1 MWTQRD
7 EIRKTDLQCVR
18 VCRCWRVRTEK
29 HWRGCVDTRMDLHYR
44 WERFQVADG
53 VSVELRHKRAVIMRD
68 IRRYLG
74 VVVLV
79 CVLSSPGNA
88 QYYYPEGYYDP
99 YSYGYP
105 QVPQNAAQPHNP
117 GGRNQTDQLQ
127 YDSRDAEMILRD
139 QVYRNTQPQPQAQ
152 PDPRAQ
158 QPQQPYDNYYGN
170 RISDETQLQQVMAEA
185 RHIGS
190 LIRNKNGKPF
200 VVIDKRNFQF
210 YLYNR
215 DGGLLRI
222 GPVAVG
228 KGKTN
233 VGAFET
239 PVGVFPIRS
248 KVPIDDWI
256 RPDWYFVEEGEPIPK
271 RYEDRRVPGF
281 FRYKLVF
288 DGSRHIH
295 YAEATGGRMT
305 HGCIGLDWLDAEAV
319 FHTMQV
325 GSNCIV
331 IDDGLLTRL
340 ARGEFPAPKPAPKK
354 SDEAPPA
361 TPRIEA
367 ERKTAPANLGSVV
380 NEERIFRSMW

>member
-1 MWTQRD
+1 
-7 EIRKTDLQCVR
+7 
-18 VCRCWRVRTEK
+18 
-29 HWRGCVDTRMDLHYR
+29 
-44 WERFQVADG
+44 
-53 VSVELRHKRAVIMRD
+53 MRD
-68 IRRYLG
+68 AIKYLG
-74 VVVLV
+74 AVVLV

-88 QYYYPEGYYDP
+88 QYYYPEGYYDQN
-99 YSYGYP
+99 SYGSP
-105 QVPQNAAQPHNP
+105 QGQPDAAHYQHPR
-117 GGRNQTDQLQ
+117 GRNPMANLQ
-127 YDSRDAEMILRD
+127 YDNRDAENILRD
-139 QVYRNTQPQPQAQ
+139 QVYRNAEPQPQ

-158 QPQQPYDNYYGN
+158 HTYDSYYGN
-170 RISDETQLQQVMAEA
+170 RISDETQLQQVMSEA
-185 RHIGS
+185 RYIGS

-210 YLYNR
+210 YLYSR
-215 DGGLLRI
+215 EGGLLRI

-271 RYEDRRVPGF
+271 KHEDRRVPGF

-288 DGSRHIH
+288 DGARYIH

-305 HGCIGLDWLDAEAV
+305 HGCIGLDWQDAEAV

-325 GSNCIV
+325 GSNCII
-331 IDDGLLTRL
+331 IDEGLLARL

-354 SDEAPPA
+354 PDEALAA

-367 ERKTAPANLGSVV
+367 EPRSVPANSGNVV
-380 NEERIFRSMW
+380 NEDRIFRSMW